1 MKKSFLILGFFISL
15 LISCPPP
22 TPVPGPE
29 TDEGTSGNIT
39 VRFDPNGGSGSV
51 TEIKGNLG
59 DTFTF
64 PECTATRQYYT
75 FIGWDYSKTTI
86 SDPQYKPGEKRTIYQ
101 SSDLTFYAVWQ
112 RTQIDITFQPSVPNG
127 KPAVLKQDA
136 GSFLSLP
143 DGHDL
148 FAVKENN
155 RYFAGWSTTE
165 GSSSFDGPGTPV
177 QVETTPLVFYACYES
192 TEPEMKTLWL
202 DSPDYETGLTIDNT
216 SIRFNQYTKT
226 IRLPSVVKRDNN
238 ATVTA
243 EFLGWSET
251 DNGTEPSAVK
261 YTDGAV
267 IENPFTTFTA
277 NSSTLYPVL
286 KPQKSVRV
294 SFDLNTAVNPNASWY
309 NDPSAETVYYEGESV
324 SFATPNAGSREFSF
338 FGWSY
343 NNTIYSRNSPFVITD
358 QTPAAITF
366 TAVWKKPI
374 NVTWNLNGA
383 RMCDYAKLYLDDT
396 NGNNVPDDLES
407 AAPETEF
414 TYGPELTTY
423 FSKPP
428 VNGKGYLFDGISV
441 KTKSG
446 KTVSVKVEEEKVY
459 DETYGLISNQFY
471 TFTTPDEDIEMT
483 LNWKETAPD
492 TKPVI
497 IDTDRYGIILKKF
510 AFSLDTANFKLLND
524 ANATIPIT
532 YVDQQGLSYLMVID
546 QLQPGTY
553 QLQFLVDG
561 KVIDEQTVTVTEKSA
576 MEFDLGT
583 PVVDIDHYGTRYTLS
598 VPVTYNTTYF
608 SYEEAKLT
616 MDGGTE
622 ANGYISFDNETKSFK
637 IDIYENLQP
646 NDQLTF
652 SVTASGTTK
661 TVTFTI
667 PDDEF
672 HLYPSNESA
681 QIALFRESATSSVDI
696 YIPIEKTCGTFYSF
710 DVKATQNGSELSGVY
725 SYTQKTEDGLYSLRV
740 YGSDLTVGG
749 TYTLTITPRDKT
761 TPAVTCT
768 VAIPAD
774 IQLRKK
780 VMVSPL

>member
-1 MKKSFLILGFFISL
+1 MKKSFLILGFLISL

-22 TPVPGPE
+22 TPEPGP
-29 TDEGTSGNIT
+29 DEGTSGNIT

-51 TEIKGNLG
+51 IEIKGNLG

-75 FIGWDYSKTTI
+75 FVGWDENKTTE
-86 SDPQYKPGEKRTIYQ
+86 DPQFKPGEKETIYQ
-101 SSDLTFYAVWQ
+101 ASGLTFYAIWQ

-143 DGHDL
+143 DGNDL

-177 QVETTPLVFYACYES
+177 QVGTTPLVFYACYES
-192 TEPEMKTLWL
+192 TEPEMKTLSL
-202 DSPDYETGLTIDNT
+202 YSPDYETGLTIDNS

-277 NSSTLYPVL
+277 NYSTLYPVL
-286 KPQKSVRV
+286 KPKKSVRV

-309 NDPSAETVYYEGESV
+309 SDPSAETVYYEGESV
-324 SFATPNAGSREFSF
+324 SFDTPNAGSREFSF
-338 FGWSY
+338 IGWSY
-343 NNTIYSRNSPFVITD
+343 NNTIYSWNSPFVITD

-383 RMCDYAKLYLDDT
+383 RMSDYAKMYLDDT

-446 KTVSVKVEEEKVY
+446 KTVPVKMTEETFYEG
-459 DETYGLISNQFY
+459 EPYGLISYKTY
-471 TFTTPDEDIEMT
+471 TFSAPAEDIEMT

-492 TKPVI
+492 AELI
-497 IDTDRYGIILKKF
+497 IIENGSYYILFKSF
-510 AFSLDTANFKLLND
+510 AFSVDTANFRLLTAENE
-524 ANATIPIT
+524 TIPVT
-532 YVDQQGLSYLMVID
+532 YIR
-546 QLQPGTY
+546 QPGASSIQTQKEMTAGTY
-553 QLQFLVDG
+553 RLQYLVDG
-561 KVIDEQTVTVTEKSA
+561 KVIDEQTVAVTEKST

-583 PVVDIDHYGTRYTLS
+583 PVIGINRYGTSYTVS

-608 SYEEAKLT
+608 NYQEAKLT
-616 MDGGTE
+616 MDGNLE
-622 ANGYISFDNETKSFK
+622 IDAYFNFDSKTKLLKCDSVYG
-637 IDIYENLQP
+637 DPQP
-646 NDQLTF
+646 GDTLTL
-652 SVTASGTTK
+652 SVTAADTTK

-667 PDDEF
+667 PEDQF
-672 HLYPSNESA
+672 RLYPSNESA
-681 QIALFRESATSSVDI
+681 QIALFRESTTSWVDI
-696 YIPIEKTCGTFYSF
+696 YIPIEKQFGTFYSF

-725 SYTQKTEDGLYSLRV
+725 SSTQETEDGLYSLYV
-740 YGSDLTVGG
+740 YGSALTVGG